1 MMDGEWVD
9 KHPSAFACQLE
20 QFCLPGWPC
29 RKEASNPNS
38 NCVVNTLFI
47 DLISFSV
54 SLLHFLQMFPGIT
67 SKLPTFTQILVSEFM
82 GGLIKTPN
90 INVLLRAK
98 EYGPLLAQYPNYNI
112 IMYILKTYKIDT
124 IYDNIIYIS

>member
-1 MMDGEWVD
+1 
-9 KHPSAFACQLE
+9 
-20 QFCLPGWPC
+20 
-29 RKEASNPNS
+29 
-38 NCVVNTLFI
+38 
-47 DLISFSV
+47 
-54 SLLHFLQMFPGIT
+54 MFPGIT

>member
-20 QFCLPGWPC
+20 QFCLPGWLC

-38 NCVVNTLFI
+38 NFLVNTLFI

-54 SLLHFLQMFPGIT
+54 SLLHFLQMFPGNKIT
-67 SKLPTFTQILVSEFM
+67 TNWELYSDDLEM
-82 GGLIKTPN
+82 H
-90 INVLLRAK
+90 
-98 EYGPLLAQYPNYNI
+98 
-112 IMYILKTYKIDT
+112 LKGKVEA
-124 IYDNIIYIS
+124 